1 MFLLKA
7 GEGFNG
13 IIEIGLVFLF
23 ADYIKLLTT
32 IDRHRIVWQLHVA
45 QNYLFSYFDKL
56 VWKVVRAY
64 FFESV

>member
-32 IDRHRIVWQLHVA
+32 IDRHRVVWQLHVA
-45 QNYLFSYFDKL
+45 QNYLFSYFD
-56 VWKVVRAY
+56 
-64 FFESV
+64 